1 MSDVP
6 AICASGLP
14 GKRVDAQRAGITIT
28 LRMNA
33 ADSINPAERDLLRR
47 LGIAAVAVFIFT
59 AAFAT
64 LERTYSQ
71 KFHDVTGSAKWIWA
85 AHRMSDNIP
94 VAFYAA
100 RDFDLPAGRHFAH
113 LKVLGDPEYTVY
125 VNGRQVA
132 ARHVGEERALDFYD
146 ISQLVKTG
154 RNRIVIAVRAP
165 RGVGGLLASVD
176 IHPEIA
182 NWLVTDGSWKIYRKW
197 TPLLLQRDLPLA
209 SRPVVIGEPPIG
221 RWNYLTVV
229 KQELEKPV
237 TEVLQP
243 LEVFDHIGSVPT
255 IETRS
260 GVAVAG
266 VQTQRASVFVFGP
279 HTNGRV
285 RLTIVPNRAAS
296 QLVNVRFANVRE
308 ELGMVDWGLRPLILA
323 PGEGVITTPES
334 HAFRYVMVF
343 NKKEASVQVV
353 R

>member
-1 MSDVP
+1 
-6 AICASGLP
+6 
-14 GKRVDAQRAGITIT
+14 
-28 LRMNA
+28 MNA
-33 ADSINPAERDLLRR
+33 ADSINPADRDLVRR
-47 LGIAAVAVFIFT
+47 VTIAALAVFIFT

-85 AHRMSDNIP
+85 AHRMSDNVP

-100 RDFDLPAGRHFAH
+100 RDFDLPQNRYFTH

-125 VNGRQVA
+125 LNGREVA
-132 ARHVGEERALDFYD
+132 ARRVGEERSLDFYD

-154 RNRIVIAVRAP
+154 RNRVVIAIRAP
-165 RGVGGLLASVD
+165 RGVGGLLAAID
-176 IHPEIA
+176 IHPEVA

-197 TPLLLQRDLPLA
+197 TPLLLQRDLPQA
-209 SRPVVIGEPPIG
+209 TAPVVIGEPPIG

-243 LEVFDHIGSVPT
+243 REMFDHTGSVPT

-266 VQTQRASVFVFGP
+266 VQTQRASVFDFGP
-279 HTNGRV
+279 NAKGKV
-285 RLTIVPNRAAS
+285 RLKIVPNRAGS
-296 QLVNVRFANVRE
+296 QLVNVRYANVRE
-308 ELGMVDWGLRPLILA
+308 ELGLVDWGLRPLILA
-323 PGEGVITTPES
+323 PGEGEITTPES
-334 HAFRYVMVF
+334 REFRYVMVF
-343 NKKEASVQVV
+343 NKKEVSATVV

>member
-1 MSDVP
+1 MR
-6 AICASGLP
+6 
-14 GKRVDAQRAGITIT
+14 RV
-28 LRMNA
+28 
-33 ADSINPAERDLLRR
+33 S
-47 LGIAAVAVFIFT
+47 IAALAVFLFT

-71 KFHDVTGSAKWIWA
+71 KFHDVTGTAKWIWA
-85 AHRMSDNIP
+85 AHRMSDNVP

-100 RDFDLPAGRHFAH
+100 RDFDLPPHRHFTH
-113 LKVLGDPEYTVY
+113 LKVLGDPEYNVY
-125 VNGRQVA
+125 VNGRHA
-132 ARHVGEERALDFYD
+132 ASRRVGEERSLDLYD
-146 ISQLVKTG
+146 ISQLVRTG

-165 RGVGGLLASVD
+165 RGVGGLLASID

-197 TPLLLQRDLPLA
+197 TPLLLERDLPRA
-209 SRPVVIGEPPIG
+209 SSPVVIGEPPIG

-229 KQELEKPV
+229 RKELEKPV
-237 TEVLQP
+237 TEVLRP
-243 LEVFDHIGSVPT
+243 LEVFDHTGSVP
-255 IETRS
+255 IIQTRS

-266 VQTQRASVFVFGP
+266 VQTQRASVFDFGP
-279 HTNGRV
+279 HSHGRV

-308 ELGMVDWGLRPLILA
+308 ELGLVDWGVRPLILA
-323 PGEGVITTPES
+323 PGEAVITTPES

-343 NKKEASVQVV
+343 NKKEASVEVV